1 MVLTS
6 NVFGVG
12 QLIKVYRKTQ
22 KNPNLW
28 HIKGTY
34 AGMED
39 GKVKLLNAHFRAT
52 PEETIPVY
60 YSDPTLYTFT
70 RNTDVTIGG
79 RRQWKTRKASAS
91 SSKKGGKRTQYS
103 RRRKDR
109 KRI

>member
-6 NVFGVG
+6 DLFAVG

-34 AGMED
+34 AGMEE

-60 YSDPTLYTFT
+60 YSDPSLYTFSPD
-70 RNTDVTIGG
+70 RNTATMGG
-79 RRQWKTRKASAS
+79 RRHLTRKAA
-91 SSKKGGKRTQYS
+91 SSKKGGKRTQHS

-109 KRI
+109 KRV